1 MEMTS
6 TNKLTDLKYW
16 FREYTKDHTTQGNI
30 RTHYVGIPTVT
41 ISLLGLLDQWISVPL
56 AGGGI
61 GGGAILLVIAIA
73 WYFILDKKLATLI
86 LPALIVVYALSTVIS
101 YEAHIALQVIG
112 WFFQL
117 LGHYKFEGRS
127 PSLFKSLPQML
138 IGPFFIYAKVIKY
151 KLK

>member
-1 MEMTS
+1 MEMTT
-6 TNKLTDLKYW
+6 TNKLTNLKYW

-41 ISLLGLLDQWISVPL
+41 ISLLGLLDHWISAPL
-56 AGGGI
+56 AGGII
-61 GGGAILLVIAIA
+61 GGGAFLLVIAVA

-86 LPALIVVYALSTVIS
+86 LPALIAIYALSTIIS
-101 YEAHIALQVIG
+101 FEGHIVLQVIG

-127 PSLFKSLPQML
+127 PSFFKSLPQML
-138 IGPFFIYAKVIKY
+138 IGPLFIYAKVIKY